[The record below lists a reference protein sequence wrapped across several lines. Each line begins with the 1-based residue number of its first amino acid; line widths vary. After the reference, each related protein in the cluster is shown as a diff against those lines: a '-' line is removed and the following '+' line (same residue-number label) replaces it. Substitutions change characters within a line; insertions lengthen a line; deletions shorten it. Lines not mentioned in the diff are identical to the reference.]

1 MQYFYKIADIVFCI
15 EGDWPKLGQ
24 SRLKKYLIDAPADG
38 KYDVRYKMFQECEH
52 IEMPD
57 LSKAVE
63 VNKRHWLKRDDGG
76 YTMIDW
82 IPEFSEK
89 VLNRI
94 DANADWS
101 EIEVR
106 LCCEDFSGL
115 DKNFRAFNA
124 FGEMLHYVL
133 FARSGI
139 AIHSSCIKYAD
150 KTVLF
155 SAPSGTGKSTH
166 TRLWK
171 KYYPDTVIINDD
183 LPALRIFEDGDG
195 NKTAYAY
202 GTPWAGKTQTHENEF
217 APVRAIVF
225 LKQAKENSIRKV
237 SGAEAAVWMLHSI
250 RTPVLPDC
258 MHKSLDMVSKFL
270 ETVPVYEL
278 SCDISQEAV
287 ETVKNELFR

>member
-1 MQYFYKIADIVFCI
+1 MQYFYKIADIVFCL
-15 EGDWPKLGQ
+15 EGDWPKLAQG
-24 SRLKKYLIDAPADG
+24 RLKEYLIDSPKEG

-57 LSKAVE
+57 LTNAVE
-63 VNKRHWLKRDDGG
+63 VNKRHWLKRADGG

-106 LCCEDFSGL
+106 LCREDFSGL
-115 DKNFRAFNA
+115 DKDLRTFNA

-133 FARSGI
+133 LVRNGI
-139 AIHSSCIKYAD
+139 AIHSSCIKVDGQA
-150 KTVLF
+150 VLF
-155 SAPSGTGKSTH
+155 AAPSGTGKSTH

-171 KYYPDTVIINDD
+171 KYYPDTAIINDD
-183 LPALRIFEDGDG
+183 LPAVRLFEEEGK
-195 NKTAYAY
+195 KTAYAY
-202 GTPWAGKTQTHENEF
+202 GTPWAGKTQTHENES
-217 APVRAIVF
+217 APIRAIVF

-237 SGAEAAVWMLHSI
+237 SGAEAAVWMLQSI
-250 RTPVLPDC
+250 RPPVLVDW
-258 MHKSLDMVSKFL
+258 MKKSLDMSEKVL
-270 ETVPVYEL
+270 EAVQTYEL
-278 SCDISQEAV
+278 SCDMSQEAV
-287 ETVKNELFR
+287 ETVKKELFK